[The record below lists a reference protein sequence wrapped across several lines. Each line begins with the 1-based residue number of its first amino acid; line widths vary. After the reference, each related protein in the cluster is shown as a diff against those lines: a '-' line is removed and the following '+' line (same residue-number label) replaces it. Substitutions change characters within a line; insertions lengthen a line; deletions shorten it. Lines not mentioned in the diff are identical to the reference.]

1 MDGMAF
7 RLQSMES
14 IYRLL
19 VFKSLKS
26 RKAVVVFVAREF
38 GYIGRLRKEEKLEL
52 WRARQSYG
60 SAGGWNAGT
69 MLPVTSEET
78 RGGGGAYPVL
88 STHSFAGLIMV
99 SCLSAVCCLRNP
111 QSLPAQGLVYHH
123 D

>member
-1 MDGMAF
+1 MAF

-38 GYIGRLRKEEKLEL
+38 GYIGRLRKEENLEL
-52 WRARQSYG
+52 WRAGQSYG

-78 RGGGGAYPVL
+78 RGGGGGLPSTEHTQFCRVDNGQL
-88 STHSFAGLIMV
+88 SVCSL
-99 SCLSAVCCLRNP
+99 LSAQSTKSACAGF
-111 QSLPAQGLVYHH
+111 SLPP
-123 D
+123 